1 MEKGQTTTKA
11 RFRKRKDI
19 RNMVTMAIMN
29 EAYSFNKPPQLIGN
43 FDATQFI
50 ITGNSEE
57 LFVTIKKSNMDDITD
72 IEIENQPL
80 SSVTDAK
87 LSHAVKWMMLA
98 NANANGN
105 LSVDVFLLSDPSMES
120 DELSFYQI
128 SGLSHS
134 TDLKSFGYLCFT
146 KKRAGNL
153 IFFSWYI
160 CHSNPIRQRMSI
172 ITFNRI
178 GR

>member
-87 LSHAVKWMMLA
+87 LSQAVKWMMLA